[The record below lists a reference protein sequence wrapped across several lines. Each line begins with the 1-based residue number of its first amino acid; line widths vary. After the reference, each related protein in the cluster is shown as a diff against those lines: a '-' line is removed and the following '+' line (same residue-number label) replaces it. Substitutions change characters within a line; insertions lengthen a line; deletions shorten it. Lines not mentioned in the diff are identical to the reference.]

1 VKVYQK
7 KSFDETNR
15 GTLFREE
22 RPKEGP
28 TDRDYSGSINIGG
41 TEFWLSGWI
50 KESKKTGKK
59 FLSLSVKPKNEQT
72 KTKSAAPFDDA
83 LEF

>member
-1 VKVYQK
+1 MYQK
-7 KSFDETNR
+7 KAFDETNR

-22 RPKEGP
+22 QKEKE
-28 TDRDYSGSINIGG
+28 TDRDYSGSINVGG
-41 TEFWLSGWI
+41 TDFWLSGWI

-72 KTKSAAPFDDA
+72 KSEARVQR
-83 LEF
+83 